1 MISPLRRIDRWYSKS
16 SMDRFKALLSVLAV
30 ALLASA
36 GVLVNGQVM
45 KESSADANPPQGRA
59 IPNGVR
65 LKPYFSDSA
74 DSNRVHAIEFR
85 TVDQM
90 TPADRLQAANAQ
102 SSIGERA
109 RYADLDFNQGN
120 WTYEQVVCP
129 ALPNH
134 IFLRFLRNNGAGD
147 VSVFTASIP
156 RGEEGRVRII
166 PIQRR
171 GYSLFSPA
179 PINALTIFAFNH
191 IRAEE
196 NPDQDP
202 AKAPDWLGTALCY
215 SVLAGG
221 HPQPAQVVD
230 NPASE
235 RFPVASVALLQVGND
250 GGEVLSFTDMS
261 TSPRPTRW
269 SMTFDRKGRLIKGGH
284 APAEMLSI
292 KVEHPLE
299 AKQSGPQQKMMA
311 PKVKTYNPPMPSVV
325 TQNPP
330 PPPQTVTPANPPS

>member
-1 MISPLRRIDRWYSKS
+1 
-16 SMDRFKALLSVLAV
+16 
-30 ALLASA
+30 
-36 GVLVNGQVM
+36 
-45 KESSADANPPQGRA
+45 
-59 IPNGVR
+59 
-65 LKPYFSDSA
+65 
-74 DSNRVHAIEFR
+74 
-85 TVDQM
+85 M
-90 TPADRLQAANAQ
+90 TAADRLQAANAE
-102 SSIGERA
+102 SSIGEHV
-109 RYADLDFNQGN
+109 RYADLDFNQGQ
-120 WTYEQVVCP
+120 WSYQQVVCP

-147 VSVFTASIP
+147 VSLFTASIP
-156 RGEEGRVRII
+156 RGEDGRVRII

-179 PINALTIFAFNH
+179 PINALTISAFNH

-196 NPDQDP
+196 NSDQDP
-202 AKAPDWLGTALCY
+202 AKAPDWIGTALCY
-215 SVLAGG
+215 AALAGG

-235 RFPVASVALLQVGND
+235 KYPVANVALLEVGND
-250 GGEVLSFTDMS
+250 GGAVLSFTDMS

-269 SMTFDRKGRLIKGGH
+269 SMTFDRKGKLVKGGH
-284 APAEMLSI
+284 APAEMLSM

-299 AKQSGPQQKMMA
+299 VNQIGPPQKMTA

>member
-1 MISPLRRIDRWYSKS
+1 
-16 SMDRFKALLSVLAV
+16 
-30 ALLASA
+30 
-36 GVLVNGQVM
+36 
-45 KESSADANPPQGRA
+45 
-59 IPNGVR
+59 
-65 LKPYFSDSA
+65 
-74 DSNRVHAIEFR
+74 
-85 TVDQM
+85 M
-90 TPADRLQAANAQ
+90 TAADRLQAANAE
-102 SSIGERA
+102 SSIGEHA
-109 RYADLDFNQGN
+109 RYADLDFNQGQ
-120 WTYEQVVCP
+120 WSYQQVVCP

-147 VSVFTASIP
+147 VSLFTASVP
-156 RGEEGRVRII
+156 RGEDGRVRIV

-179 PINALTIFAFNH
+179 PINALTISAFNH

-202 AKAPDWLGTALCY
+202 AKAPDWIGTALCY
-215 SVLAGG
+215 AALAGG

-235 RFPVASVALLQVGND
+235 KFPVASVALLEVGND
-250 GGEVLSFTDMS
+250 GGAVLSFTDMS

-269 SMTFDRKGRLIKGGH
+269 SMTFDRKGKLVKGGH
-284 APAEMLSI
+284 APAELISM

-299 AKQSGPQQKMMA
+299 VNQIGPPHAMTV
-311 PKVKTYNPPMPSVV
+311 PKSKTYNPPMPGVV

-330 PPPQTVTPANPPS
+330 PPPQAVTPANPPS

>member
-1 MISPLRRIDRWYSKS
+1 MNGWYSMG
-16 SMDRFKALLSVLAV
+16 SMDRFRTLRFLLAV
-30 ALLASA
+30 ALLATVHVPIMGQAVTEPSA
-36 GVLVNGQVM
+36 N
-45 KESSADANPPQGRA
+45 APQEKSIRGA
-59 IPNGVR
+59 VQ
-65 LKPYFSDSA
+65 LKPTFSDNA
-74 DSNRVHAIEFR
+74 DSRRVSAIEFR
-85 TVDQM
+85 AVDQM
-90 TPADRLQAANAQ
+90 TAADRLQAANAE
-102 SSIGERA
+102 SSIGEHV
-109 RYADLDFNQGN
+109 RYADLDFNLGQ
-120 WTYEQVVCP
+120 WSYQQVVCP

-147 VSVFTASIP
+147 VSLFTASIP
-156 RGEEGRVRII
+156 RGEDGRVRII

-179 PINALTIFAFNH
+179 PINALTISAFNH

-196 NPDQDP
+196 NSDQDP
-202 AKAPDWLGTALCY
+202 AKAPDWIGTALCY
-215 SVLAGG
+215 AALAGG

-235 RFPVASVALLQVGND
+235 KYPVANVALLEVGND
-250 GGEVLSFTDMS
+250 GGAVLSFTDMS

-269 SMTFDRKGRLIKGGH
+269 SMTFDRKGKLVKGGH
-284 APAEMLSI
+284 APAEMLSM

-299 AKQSGPQQKMMA
+299 VNQIGPPQKMTA